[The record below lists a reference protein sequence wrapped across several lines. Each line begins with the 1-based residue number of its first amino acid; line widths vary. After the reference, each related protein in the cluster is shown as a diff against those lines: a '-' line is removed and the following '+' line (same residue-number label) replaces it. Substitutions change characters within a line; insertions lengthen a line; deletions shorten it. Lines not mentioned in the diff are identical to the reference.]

1 MKVLAAPSYLSDE
14 FVPHYYNNTL
24 ILWI

>member
-24 ILWI
+24 IL